1 MEGNH
6 LTEEQDA
13 MRLRGLRILARIIVR
28 AHLSSLVNGDGG
40 LGGRAE
46 GHDVDENLRGGKSK
60 NGA

>member
-28 AHLSSLVNGDGG
+28 AHLSSLANGNGG
-40 LGGRAE
+40 LNGRV
-46 GHDVDENLRGGKSK
+46 GDHDLDADPNAGKGK
-60 NGA
+60 NAA